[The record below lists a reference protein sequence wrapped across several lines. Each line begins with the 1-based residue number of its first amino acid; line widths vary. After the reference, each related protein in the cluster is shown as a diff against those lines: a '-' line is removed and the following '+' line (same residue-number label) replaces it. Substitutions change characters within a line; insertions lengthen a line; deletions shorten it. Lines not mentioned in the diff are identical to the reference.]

1 MKITATH
8 WQQLSELLDKA
19 LDVAED
25 ERLQWLSS
33 LPEDLAA
40 LKATLQELLAQSAGI
55 ETSDYLAKPPDF
67 AAALLAEYKSAQW
80 AEMFQID
87 NIIGSYRLIRE
98 LGCGG
103 MGSVW
108 LAERVDGKFKRQV
121 ALKFPYAGPNQ
132 RQLAERL
139 AREREILAGLEHRNI
154 ARLYDADVTASGQPF
169 LVLEYI
175 NGVPITEY
183 CDQQQ
188 LTIDERLKVFQQVLE
203 AVCYAHANLVIHRD
217 LKPSNILIT
226 ADGIVHL
233 LDFGIAKFVADG
245 EVHETA
251 LTHIGG
257 RALTPDY
264 ASPEQLAREP
274 VTTAS
279 DVYSLGVLLYE
290 LLTGNRPYR
299 LQRDTPHALEEAI
312 EKADIALPSRA
323 DITAQVAL
331 NRNASVRQL
340 KKLLTGDLD
349 TLILKALKRNPAERY
364 GSADAFLDDVRRYIN
379 REPIL
384 AQPDSQWYRLRK
396 FVLRNRVVV
405 ASLAAIMIALMTGTG
420 IALWQAHQAKL
431 ERDRAVAA
439 AGRSEAVS
447 DFVQLM
453 VTEVTD
459 GNQPITIQSLLD
471 RSEKIATQT
480 YFKNDG
486 QRAAIQAM
494 LGDYYL
500 SLRKPSQANTILSGA
515 LATLGANTDP
525 VLKARLLCLSAVSHL
540 MIGERKVAE
549 QQMLEGLADASSA
562 PEIQARC
569 LEARTYFDYQDGRL
583 EAMLADS
590 KLAQALLLR
599 SGVNAPAL
607 NASLLSDMGV
617 AYEHLGQFSIAERCY
632 VDAIELLN
640 SLGRGETITALRVEN
655 NWATFYSGNG
665 NPLEALVHFD
675 RAAEIAQKRGEDLS
689 SNDLAY
695 SNQARGLLYLGRY
708 DEAYAEYQKSFLAAR
723 QQHDLITMVTAKEG
737 MAETLLANGKLEQA
751 EEFIREADSMIH
763 SELPKREELQQYII
777 TLYGLLATK
786 RGQLDEAIHDFSRNI
801 DFFDNQKIKDG
812 GLLRRLV
819 MRGDAYFIT
828 KNYSLAHAD
837 ATRAYNITQVATAGG
852 WHSMYAGDA
861 ALLLANIY
869 HAKNENDEAR
879 KWAAIALQQLQGSVG
894 TDHPDTREAKQL
906 LDSVTAARQ
915 T

>member
-55 ETSDYLAKPPDF
+55 ETSDCLAKPPDF

-349 TLILKALKRNPAERY
+349 TLILKALKRNLAERY

-439 AGRSEAVS
+439 AGRSEAAS
-447 DFVQLM
+447 DFVELM
-453 VTEVTD
+453 MTEVAD
-459 GNQPITIQSLLD
+459 GNQPITMDQLIA
-471 RSEKIATQT
+471 RSENIANRTYVGDAGQQAAILEILGSYYLRFGHAEKANEAYSKALTIAEKGPDQVLRAELLCASAWAEFALGKPRSAQQSVMKGISMTDSEPYTQAVCLET
-480 YFKNDG
+480 RAFLKSMTDDLNGAVSDL
-486 QRAAIQAM
+486 QRAQE
-494 LGDYYL
+494 
-500 SLRKPSQANTILSGA
+500 
-515 LATLGANTDP
+515 
-525 VLKARLLCLSAVSHL
+525 RLL
-540 MIGERKVAE
+540 K
-549 QQMLEGLADASSA
+549 
-562 PEIQARC
+562 
-569 LEARTYFDYQDGRL
+569 
-583 EAMLADS
+583 
-590 KLAQALLLR
+590 
-599 SGVNAPAL
+599 SGVNKPDFEV
-607 NASLLSDMGV
+607 SLLMDMAGVYADLGRSDADGM
-617 AYEHLGQFSIAERCY
+617 Y
-632 VDAIELLN
+632 VKAAALLDQ
-640 SLGRGETITALRVEN
+640 LGRGETSTAINLQN
-655 NWATFYSGNG
+655 NWGAERGEFGDQLGALQHVDNALKIVRKHGLNVDQDSTYAMNRAVTLHHLGRDE
-665 NPLEALVHFD
+665 EAIAIYQRV
-675 RAAEIAQKRGEDLS
+675 ITSAQKDGTVALMASAKQGMAQCLLALGHISEAEKFNNEVVHMIGKELPANGIYSNGAVGIQGAVSMKLHHYQDAIRKFSEFIDASIKSNMPLAYLAYGLTRRGEAYLAERNFS
-689 SNDLAY
+689 SALIDAAAAWDKSRKLQGKFPC
-695 SNQARGLLYLGRY
+695 SN
-708 DEAYAEYQKSFLAAR
+708 
-723 QQHDLITMVTAKEG
+723 
-737 MAETLLANGKLEQA
+737 
-751 EEFIREADSMIH
+751 
-763 SELPKREELQQYII
+763 
-777 TLYGLLATK
+777 
-786 RGQLDEAIHDFSRNI
+786 FS
-801 DFFDNQKIKDG
+801 G
-812 GLLRRLV
+812 
-819 MRGDAYFIT
+819 
-828 KNYSLAHAD
+828 S
-837 ATRAYNITQVATAGG
+837 
-852 WHSMYAGDA
+852 A
-861 ALLLANIY
+861 ALLFAKIY

-879 KWAAIALQQLQGSVG
+879 KWALIAFQQLQGSVG